1 MFINHL
7 SKYLTNMS
15 TLEYAAEVIIILFVY
30 LFSEYVLIPM
40 VIKPLSNTLK
50 KRFNQYLIHCRHYL
64 KGRKCLDIA
73 ISDSKDDDIP
83 YQSHHQNRFQSSYYT
98 LTAMTPIPVGTHSLY
113 DESFSPAMVEYIP
126 FTSSP
131 GLVSKY
137 LDDCEADR
145 SSVMKHEEVFT
156 EEDLHGNMTSESTSF
171 ISSPS
176 QVNRLFDEC
185 EAGRECVS
193 SFHSQSMAYG
203 NTFKPLPRRV
213 VLLWG
218 QRF

>member
-1 MFINHL
+1 
-7 SKYLTNMS
+7 MS
-15 TLEYAAEVIIILFVY
+15 TLEYAAEVIIVLFVY

-40 VIKPLSNTLK
+40 VIKPFSNTLR
-50 KRFNQYLIHCRHYL
+50 KRLTQYLPRYSHYL
-64 KGRKCLDIA
+64 TGSKCLEIA
-73 ISDSKDDDIP
+73 TAKVEDIP
-83 YQSHHQNRFQSSYYT
+83 YLSHHQNSFKSSYYT
-98 LTAMTPIPVGTHSLY
+98 LTAMTPMSAGTNSLS
-113 DESFSPAMVEYIP
+113 DQSLTPAMVKYIP

-145 SSVMKHEEVFT
+145 CTSATSLPLMQYEKVST
-156 EEDLHGNMTSESTSF
+156 EEDVNGNMQMLCASTLDSTPF

-176 QVNRLFDEC
+176 LVNKLFDEC
-185 EAGRECVS
+185 EAGRECDS

>member
-1 MFINHL
+1 
-7 SKYLTNMS
+7 MS
-15 TLEYAAEVIIILFVY
+15 ALEYIAEVIIVLFVY
-30 LFSEYVLIPM
+30 IFSEYVLIPM
-40 VIKPLSNTLK
+40 VIKPFSNTLK
-50 KRFNQYLIHCRHYL
+50 KRFNQYLTQCSQYL
-64 KGRKCLDIA
+64 KRMKGLEIA
-73 ISDSKDDDIP
+73 STMSDLDIP

-98 LTAMTPIPVGTHSLY
+98 LTAMTPIPVGTHSLSVQ
-113 DESFSPAMVEYIP
+113 SFTPELVKYLP

-131 GLVSKY
+131 DLVSKY

-145 SSVMKHEEVFT
+145 YTSSVMQHEEVFT
-156 EEDLHGNMTSESTSF
+156 EEDLHGNMTSESTDF

>member
-1 MFINHL
+1 
-7 SKYLTNMS
+7 MS
-15 TLEYAAEVIIILFVY
+15 TLEYAAEVIIVLFVY

-50 KRFNQYLIHCRHYL
+50 KRFNQYLIHCTHYL

-113 DESFSPAMVEYIP
+113 DESFSPAMVEYTP

-145 SSVMKHEEVFT
+145 SSVMQHEEVFT
-156 EEDLHGNMTSESTSF
+156 EEDLPGNLTSESTAF